1 MSKQDE
7 LFLKELLANAGLF
20 RSYSDEDT
28 CLFTMSFG
36 DISVQT
42 EVVSN

>member
-7 LFLKELLANAGLF
+7 LFLKELLANAGMM
-20 RSYSDEDT
+20 RSYAEDDH

-42 EVVSN
+42 EVISN

>member
-7 LFLKELLANAGLF
+7 LFLKELLANAGVF
-20 RSYSDEDT
+20 RSYSDDDH

-42 EVVSN
+42 DVISN